1 METFS
6 TPFPL
11 LNSFLHNFGY
21 LGLFILL
28 FLEES
33 GVPLPIPGDVFIF
46 LGGTQA
52 KFGKTSF
59 FGVVAIVFIA
69 TVIGASILYF
79 ISNKLAR
86 PVILRFARFIRV
98 DEERIEKVSLWFAE
112 KGGWAIVIGRLTPG
126 FRTVTSIVAGLLG
139 FPYHVFV
146 VYTGLA
152 ALIWAVLYF
161 SFGFF
166 LGKEALYILEVIG
179 RYFVAFVIIVL
190 FLIAAGFLYVRRKRI
205 KAT

>member
-1 METFS
+1 MENFS
-6 TPFPL
+6 TPIPL
-11 LNSFLHNFGY
+11 LNSFLRDFGY
-21 LGLFILL
+21 LEIFVLL

-33 GVPLPIPGDVFIF
+33 GIPLPIPGDIFIF
-46 LGGTQA
+46 WGGVQA

-59 FGVVAIVFIA
+59 FGVFVIVFIA

-79 ISNKLAR
+79 ISARLAR
-86 PVILRFARFIRV
+86 PVVLRLARLARV
-98 DEERIEKVSLWFAE
+98 DEKKIEKVSFWFAK

-139 FPYHVFV
+139 FPYQVFA

-161 SFGFF
+161 SLGYFFGE
-166 LGKEALYILEVIG
+166 KALYILEIMG
-179 RYFVAFVIIVL
+179 RYFIAVGVIVL
-190 FLIAAGFLYVRRKRI
+190 FLVVISFSISRKR
-205 KAT
+205 KRSRV